1 MSLQLEAKRECVLC
15 SGVSGSGKTT
25 FALRYLVA
33 DKSLACRFLFDAEG
47 EFAQRLGLTACKTQE
62 ECELAVDDGFVV
74 FDPHGMFPGDLAA
87 ALEWFCEWCFDASSK
102 LAGRKMLLID
112 EVWMYCTPGAI
123 PKPLAV
129 VVQTGRKRGLGTLF
143 ASQRPNRINEAIT
156 NGVTEAVCF
165 RLQGE
170 NALKRVSD
178 LGADPV
184 LIASLAEGQF
194 VSVLSDG
201 REFRGR
207 LW

>member
-1 MSLQLEAKRECVLC
+1 MSLQLEAKRECILC

-33 DKSLACRFLFDAEG
+33 DRSLACRFLFDAEG
-47 EFAQRLGLTACKTQE
+47 EFSQRLGVEAVKTEE
-62 ECELAVDDGFVV
+62 ECELALDDGFVV
-74 FDPHGMFPGDLAA
+74 FDPHGRFPGDLPG
-87 ALEWFCEWCFDASSK
+87 ALEWFCGWAFEASSRMS
-102 LAGRKMLLID
+102 GRKMLLID
-112 EVWMYCTPGAI
+112 EVWMYCSPGAI

-170 NALKRVSD
+170 NALKRAAD
-178 LGADPV
+178 LGAD
-184 LIASLAEGQF
+184 ASEISQLAEGQF